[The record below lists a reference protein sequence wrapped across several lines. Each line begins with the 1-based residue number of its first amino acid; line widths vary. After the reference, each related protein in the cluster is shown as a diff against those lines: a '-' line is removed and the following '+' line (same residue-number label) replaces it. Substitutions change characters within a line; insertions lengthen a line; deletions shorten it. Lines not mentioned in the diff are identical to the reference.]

1 MSAQYEG
8 MVKRVQ
14 HGFAARN
21 GLLGALLSR
30 GGYTGIKKVLER
42 PYGGYLAMFSQGN
55 GKKQQYKPQEVIDR
69 LGEYWETYAIR
80 VKLHACCGLTH
91 GTVEAIARLRR
102 EHSSLFSDLTK
113 IKKIYIDLSEATFAH
128 CGFKPDER
136 PVTSTGAQMS
146 IPYIAA
152 SELVDGSSLL
162 NSFSEADG
170 NLDRD
175 EVWSLVDK
183 VLCAHE
189 RDFDKPDLLSASRVV
204 IEFENDQTVQA
215 LVKKPRGVDSPITN
229 DEILKKWRV
238 LAGQVASPDLVS
250 QIEDAV
256 LSLDTAASVDG
267 LIEMLNVEVGK
278 ALD

>member
-55 GKKQQYKPQEVIDR
+55 GKKQQYKPQEVTSR
-69 LGEYWETYAIR
+69 LGEYWETEAIR
-80 VKLHACCGLTH
+80 IKLHACCGLTH
-91 GTVEAIARLRR
+91 GTVEAVARLQREWPELFGDLERVRR
-102 EHSSLFSDLTK
+102 V
-113 IKKIYIDLSEATFAH
+113 YVDLSEATFAH
-128 CGFKPDER
+128 CGFRPAER

-152 SELVDGSSLL
+152 SQLVDGSSLL
-162 NSFSEADG
+162 KSFSEADG

-175 EVWSLVDK
+175 EVWRLVDK
-183 VLCAHE
+183 VWCAHD
-189 RDFDKPDLLSASRVV
+189 RDFDRPDFLSASRVMV
-204 IEFENDQTVQA
+204 EFEDGRTVKA
-215 LVKKPRGVDSPITN
+215 VVEKPRGVDAPIGN
-229 DEILKKWRV
+229 EEILGKWRV
-238 LAGQVASPDLVS
+238 LAGQVAGPELVAR
-250 QIEDAV
+250 IEGAV
-256 LSLDTAASVDG
+256 LGLEREESVEG
-267 LIEMLNVEVGK
+267 LIEMLNVEVRK
-278 ALD
+278 ALG